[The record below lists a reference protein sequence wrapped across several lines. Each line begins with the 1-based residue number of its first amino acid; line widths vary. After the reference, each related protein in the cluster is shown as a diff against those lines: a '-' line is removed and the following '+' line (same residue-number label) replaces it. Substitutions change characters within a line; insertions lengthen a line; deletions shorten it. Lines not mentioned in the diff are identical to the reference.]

1 MFVFLLMSLTL
12 AISAFSFYCLRANV
26 LFKKKKRRVEEV
38 EMELAISLYKTIIKE
53 VLSPLTATRMNSF
66 THLVT
71 KFIATSP

>member
-1 MFVFLLMSLTL
+1 MFVFLLISLTL
-12 AISAFSFYCLRANV
+12 AISAFSFYCFRANV

-38 EMELAISLYKTIIKE
+38 EMGPAISLYKTIIKE
-53 VLSPLTATRMNSF
+53 VLSPLTATMNSF